1 MPAIEVI
8 LGGVILGGLYALVA
22 IGFNLQFGMA
32 RIVNLAYGEF
42 LMGAAFAAFWMFTLA
57 SINPILGMVL
67 SVPVTFGANW
77 LVYRVLMT
85 PLVRRARTREQLE
98 GDTILA
104 TFGLLFVLRG
114 AATLAFSADNRFYN
128 YLGEPLDI
136 FGFTFAA
143 NRVLA
148 FALACIFAIVIFI
161 VLNRTRFG
169 TALRALAIDPVGAE
183 LVGIDVRSLSGIA
196 FAGGGA
202 LVAAAGTLVSTF
214 LTFNPAIGIEFTMKA
229 LVVVI
234 MGGVG
239 NMAGSFIAGVLLGVA
254 ESLCSYY
261 VDSGLTLAV
270 AYALFLIVL
279 VVRPRA
285 CSERPDMAGLVE
297 SEEDKQRRRRLALA
311 AVTALTVLVA
321 MLAAVPWLTS
331 DYGLAFMVNVIS
343 YLVLTV
349 AWALFSGTTR
359 LVSLATSAFF
369 GVGMYTVAMLI
380 KTVPLYATF
389 AAAIGVGAA
398 LALIVGVLTLRISGM
413 FFVIFSFGLSEMI
426 RELMVWW
433 EINQT
438 HTMGRYVFVPFDTT
452 LIYEHLLGLAVLVF
466 LVGWQLRRSRLG
478 LALLVI
484 GEDETVARQVGIN
497 VPFAKVAIFLVS
509 AMFMSLA
516 GALMAPRFGF
526 INPNFAFNPR
536 CRSRSS
542 SWPSSAA
549 SSGCGGPSL
558 ASFR

>member
-1 MPAIEVI
+1 MPVIEVI

-148 FALACIFAIVIFI
+148 FALACVFAAVIFI

-279 VVRPRA
+279 VVRPR
-285 CSERPDMAGLVE
+285 GL
-297 SEEDKQRRRRLALA
+297 
-311 AVTALTVLVA
+311 
-321 MLAAVPWLTS
+321 
-331 DYGLAFMVNVIS
+331 F
-343 YLVLTV
+343 
-349 AWALFSGTTR
+349 GT
-359 LVSLATSAFF
+359 
-369 GVGMYTVAMLI
+369 
-380 KTVPLYATF
+380 P
-389 AAAIGVGAA
+389 
-398 LALIVGVLTLRISGM
+398 
-413 FFVIFSFGLSEMI
+413 
-426 RELMVWW
+426 
-433 EINQT
+433 
-438 HTMGRYVFVPFDTT
+438 
-452 LIYEHLLGLAVLVF
+452 
-466 LVGWQLRRSRLG
+466 
-478 LALLVI
+478 
-484 GEDETVARQVGIN
+484 
-497 VPFAKVAIFLVS
+497 
-509 AMFMSLA
+509 
-516 GALMAPRFGF
+516 
-526 INPNFAFNPR
+526 
-536 CRSRSS
+536 
-542 SWPSSAA
+542 
-549 SSGCGGPSL
+549 
-558 ASFR
+558 

>member
-8 LGGVILGGLYALVA
+8 LSGVILGGLYALVA

-57 SINPILGMVL
+57 SINPILGMLL

-128 YLGEPLDI
+128 YLGDPLNI

-148 FALACIFAIVIFI
+148 FALACVFAIVIFI

-239 NMAGSFIAGVLLGVA
+239 NMAGSFIAGLLLGVA

-279 VVRPRA
+279 VVRPR
-285 CSERPDMAGLVE
+285 GL
-297 SEEDKQRRRRLALA
+297 
-311 AVTALTVLVA
+311 
-321 MLAAVPWLTS
+321 
-331 DYGLAFMVNVIS
+331 F
-343 YLVLTV
+343 
-349 AWALFSGTTR
+349 GT
-359 LVSLATSAFF
+359 
-369 GVGMYTVAMLI
+369 
-380 KTVPLYATF
+380 P
-389 AAAIGVGAA
+389 
-398 LALIVGVLTLRISGM
+398 
-413 FFVIFSFGLSEMI
+413 
-426 RELMVWW
+426 
-433 EINQT
+433 
-438 HTMGRYVFVPFDTT
+438 
-452 LIYEHLLGLAVLVF
+452 
-466 LVGWQLRRSRLG
+466 
-478 LALLVI
+478 
-484 GEDETVARQVGIN
+484 
-497 VPFAKVAIFLVS
+497 
-509 AMFMSLA
+509 
-516 GALMAPRFGF
+516 
-526 INPNFAFNPR
+526 
-536 CRSRSS
+536 
-542 SWPSSAA
+542 
-549 SSGCGGPSL
+549 
-558 ASFR
+558 

>member
-57 SINPILGMVL
+57 SINPILGMLL
-67 SVPVTFGANW
+67 SIPVTFGANW

-128 YLGEPLDI
+128 YLGEPVDI

-148 FALACIFAIVIFI
+148 FALACIFAIVIFV

-183 LVGIDVRSLSGIA
+183 LVGIDVRSLSGFA

-279 VVRPRA
+279 VVRPR
-285 CSERPDMAGLVE
+285 GL
-297 SEEDKQRRRRLALA
+297 
-311 AVTALTVLVA
+311 
-321 MLAAVPWLTS
+321 
-331 DYGLAFMVNVIS
+331 F
-343 YLVLTV
+343 
-349 AWALFSGTTR
+349 GT
-359 LVSLATSAFF
+359 
-369 GVGMYTVAMLI
+369 
-380 KTVPLYATF
+380 P
-389 AAAIGVGAA
+389 
-398 LALIVGVLTLRISGM
+398 
-413 FFVIFSFGLSEMI
+413 
-426 RELMVWW
+426 
-433 EINQT
+433 
-438 HTMGRYVFVPFDTT
+438 
-452 LIYEHLLGLAVLVF
+452 
-466 LVGWQLRRSRLG
+466 
-478 LALLVI
+478 
-484 GEDETVARQVGIN
+484 
-497 VPFAKVAIFLVS
+497 
-509 AMFMSLA
+509 
-516 GALMAPRFGF
+516 
-526 INPNFAFNPR
+526 
-536 CRSRSS
+536 
-542 SWPSSAA
+542 
-549 SSGCGGPSL
+549 
-558 ASFR
+558 